1 MKEAIITIKDISQEL
16 SNIVL
21 EIIKAIEIKKIPY
34 WFIEKLNSL
43 TTEQL
48 WENEYL
54 MRYNVFIDKIF
65 HKKWIYKNSTY
76 LNETLELSF
85 DLLESTGFLD
95 ILCVTSLIGIKL
107 KNIELD
113 DPYFGKYIPE

>member
-34 WFIEKLNSL
+34 WFIEKLNSFA
-43 TTEQL
+43 TEQL

-54 MRYNVFIDKIF
+54 MRYNVFIDKVF
-65 HKKWIYKNSTY
+65 HKKWIYKGFIYTDK
-76 LNETLELSF
+76 TLELSF

-107 KNIELD
+107 KNIEID

>member
-1 MKEAIITIKDISQEL
+1 MKKAIIRIKNISQES
-16 SNIVL
+16 SNIIL
-21 EIIKAIEIKKIPY
+21 EIIDAIEIKKIPH

-43 TTEQL
+43 STEQM

-54 MRYNVFIDKIF
+54 MRYNIFMDKVF

-85 DLLESTGFLD
+85 DLLEGTGFLD
-95 ILCVTSLIGIKL
+95 ILCATSLIGIEL
-107 KNIELD
+107 KNIEID
-113 DPYFGKYIPE
+113 DPYFGKYIPK

>member
-107 KNIELD
+107 KNIEID